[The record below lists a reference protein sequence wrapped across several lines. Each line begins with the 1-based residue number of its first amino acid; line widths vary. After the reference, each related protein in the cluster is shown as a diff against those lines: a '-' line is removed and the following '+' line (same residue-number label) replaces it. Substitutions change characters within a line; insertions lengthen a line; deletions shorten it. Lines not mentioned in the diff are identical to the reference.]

1 MVVCRREAA
10 TDRAGGPTLSLF
22 DRDKSAERTPVSLIT
37 GFLGSGKTTLLN
49 ALLRHA
55 DMADS
60 AVIVNEFG
68 EIGLDHLLIEQ
79 VSGEV
84 AIMANGCICCTVR
97 SDLADTIRDLLAR
110 RDAGDVPP
118 FRRVLI
124 ETTGLADPAPIVQ
137 MLLNNPLVSHFAR
150 LDAVVTTV
158 DAVNAGRQLDE
169 HPQAIK
175 QVAIAD
181 RLLLTKTD
189 LADGAVTA
197 ERLAAINPGAAII
210 RVAGGD
216 VAPDLLFG
224 AALFDPAGKSLDV
237 QRWLNEAAYQDRDAR
252 FDADRVAGAHAEGAH
267 NGQRHGDGRRDDG
280 RHDDGRAH
288 GGQRLD
294 DGRHDDGR
302 HDDGWAA
309 GAGHGDHDHGAGHPG
324 HSDDAH
330 HGGHAHGDGIDA
342 FCLTFAEPLD
352 WDAVSGW
359 LAMLRGARGPDLL
372 RVKGILHL
380 REEAGPVVIHGVH
393 HVFHPPVRL
402 DGWPDPDRR
411 SRIVFITRDLPR
423 AEIEAAAS
431 RFGL

>member
-1 MVVCRREAA
+1 
-10 TDRAGGPTLSLF
+10 
-22 DRDKSAERTPVSLIT
+22 
-37 GFLGSGKTTLLN
+37 
-49 ALLRHA
+49 
-55 DMADS
+55 MADS

-68 EIGLDHLLIEQ
+68 EIGLDHLLIEA

-84 AIMANGCICCTVR
+84 AVMANGCICCTVR

-110 RDAGDVPP
+110 RDTGEVPP
-118 FRRVLI
+118 FGRVLI

-169 HPQAIK
+169 HAQAVK

-189 LADGAVTA
+189 LTDGTA
-197 ERLAAINPGAAII
+197 LVERLAAINPAAPII
-210 RVAGGD
+210 RVAHGA

-224 AALFDPAGKSLDV
+224 AALFDPAGKTVDV
-237 QRWLNEAAYQDRDAR
+237 QRWLNEAAYRDRAEHVHPDHE
-252 FDADRVAGAHAEGAH
+252 DRWEEAERTEGE
-267 NGQRHGDGRRDDG
+267 RC
-280 RHDDGRAH
+280 
-288 GGQRLD
+288 
-294 DGRHDDGR
+294 
-302 HDDGWAA
+302 
-309 GAGHGDHDHGAGHPG
+309 GDHDDEAGHRGQTG
-324 HSDDAH
+324 HSHHAH
-330 HGGHAHGDGIDA
+330 HVHGDGIDS
-342 FCLTFAEPLD
+342 FCLTYTEPLD
-352 WDAVSGW
+352 WNAVSGW

-402 DGWPDPDRR
+402 DVWPDPDRR

-423 AEIEAAAS
+423 AAIEAAAAG
-431 RFGL
+431 FGL

>member
-1 MVVCRREAA
+1 MDSR
-10 TDRAGGPTLSLF
+10 TDRTGGTALSLF

-68 EIGLDHLLIEQ
+68 EIGLDHLLIER

-110 RDAGDVPP
+110 RDAGEVPP
-118 FRRVLI
+118 FGRVLI

-158 DAVNAGRQLDE
+158 DAVNADRQLDE
-169 HPQAIK
+169 HAQAVK

-189 LADGAVTA
+189 LADGEGVAA
-197 ERLAAINPGAAII
+197 RLVAINPAAPVI
-210 RVAGGD
+210 RVAHGAI
-216 VAPDLLFG
+216 APDLLFG
-224 AALFDPAGKSLDV
+224 AALFDPSTKSPDV
-237 QRWLNEAAYQDRDAR
+237 RRWLNEEAYLDRH
-252 FDADRVAGAHAEGAH
+252 GHAEHAH
-267 NGQRHGDGRRDDG
+267 H
-280 RHDDGRAH
+280 HD
-288 GGQRLD
+288 
-294 DGRHDDGR
+294 
-302 HDDGWAA
+302 
-309 GAGHGDHDHGAGHPG
+309 HPG
-324 HSDDAH
+324 HP
-330 HGGHAHGDGIDA
+330 GHAHGDGIEA
-342 FCLTFAEPLD
+342 FCLTFAEPLP
-352 WDAVSGW
+352 WDAVSAW
-359 LAMLRGARGPDLL
+359 LALLRGANGPNLL
-372 RVKGILHL
+372 RVKGILNL

-402 DGWPDPDRR
+402 DAWPDSDNR

-423 AEIEAAAS
+423 SVIEDTAGES
-431 RFGL
+431 GLGRVLDRPAPSPK